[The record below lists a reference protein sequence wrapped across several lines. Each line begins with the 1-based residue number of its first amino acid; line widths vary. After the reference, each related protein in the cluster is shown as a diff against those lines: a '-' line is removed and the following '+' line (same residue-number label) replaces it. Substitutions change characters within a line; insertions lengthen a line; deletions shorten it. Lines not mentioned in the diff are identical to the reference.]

1 MAAYQA
7 ANPND
12 SSIGNDAVWDD
23 LEKMNDDIELLCDK
37 LSAVELTSLNDIL
50 GGPEAVE
57 EGSNTTVCVSALS
70 EVKQCATE
78 TAAGAEKA
86 SLLAIQ
92 KRNDKRKEADDKARE
107 AKAAKAPSP
116 WTKEEL
122 SALAKAVKKY
132 PCGGGNRWE
141 AIATFINN
149 LTKAAEPRTKEECVE
164 KYNQI
169 ASAAAPPSATPAAA
183 APSTK
188 AEEGGDDAPK
198 EWTEEEDLLLQ
209 EMLKQHPASMDKN
222 ERWKLIAKGVPGK
235 TKKECVQRFKDIREA
250 VRKGKN

>member
-37 LSAVELTSLNDIL
+37 LSVMELTSLNDIL

-92 KRNDKRKEADDKARE
+92 KRNVARKEADDKARE
-107 AKAAKAPSP
+107 AKAAKAPAP

-169 ASAAAPPSATPAAA
+169 ASAAAPPSTPAAA

-188 AEEGGDDAPK
+188 AEDGGDDTPK